1 MRKLTKNIEVK
12 VGSNKK
18 KVSGNLLIKPKSH
31 KLPRIVKAKAGQ
43 TITGKISRISKSSN
57 KTVVKPGQTVSGN
70 VRRRAN

>member
-12 VGSNKK
+12 VGS
-18 KVSGNLLIKPKSH
+18 IKG
-31 KLPRIVKAKAGQ
+31 KAGQ

-57 KTVVKPGQTVSGN
+57 KTVVKPGQTISGN